1 MTYKQYPD
9 NRNIV
14 PYRHKDFD
22 DEDDFSGYKTIDT
35 ALTADDNNDK
45 KQEQLQM
52 MVTITS
58 GFLDIAE
65 KVLKIT
71 ANIRTIIRESELI
84 ITPDSIYSQDEIAR
98 YLKISKKDLK
108 DMIAGKRL
116 KALAINE
123 NEYRILGKSVLSLF
137 EPPLTFNTD
146 EEESFEE
153 SFIDNDML

>member
-9 NRNIV
+9 NRNII
-14 PYRHKDFD
+14 PYKHKDFD
-22 DEDDFSGYKTIDT
+22 DEDDFNGYQPINT
-35 ALTADDNNDK
+35 ALSTDDNNDK

-116 KALAINE
+116 KALTVNE
-123 NEYRILGKSVLSLF
+123 NEFRILGKSVLSLF
-137 EPPLTFNTD
+137 EPPLPLN